1 GGRPRKYPD
10 KAAAKA
16 ADRRGAVE
24 RKAAATKSLREGHA
38 VGGKADGGSDGG
50 YRFILEDSSQWAT
63 ARQALRATVNQSPS
77 PVEAPSPSLPA
88 LSPSSPDVN
97 GLDIPSLDAFGKLTL
112 ESTTEVISGGECHDL
127 DRPEQ

>member
-1 GGRPRKYPD
+1 MAP
-10 KAAAKA
+10 
-16 ADRRGAVE
+16 
-24 RKAAATKSLREGHA
+24 
-38 VGGKADGGSDGG
+38 
-50 YRFILEDSSQWAT
+50 
-63 ARQALRATVNQSPS
+63 RATVNQSPS

-127 DRPEQ
+127 HRPEVQNSTKNTGNLDSAHSDDDYSNRLSDIFIDFSGDVGDNFQSRTGEVDDGEASIVDNTVC